1 MPSSVGAFK
10 VNTNSGQVVIGDTF
24 LISPRSA
31 SKTYNGAG
39 TGNTGDFAASFN
51 YFSWTNTIDPD
62 GNDQQVVGLP
72 LPLLRVSHRRW

>member
-24 LISPRSA
+24 FIAPRSA
-31 SKTYNGAG
+31 SKTYNGSG

-51 YFSWTNTIDPD
+51 LFSWTNTTDSD

-72 LPLLRVSHRRW
+72 LPLIRVSHKR